1 MQEELD
7 KRNIKIELTGSK
19 SKLLYN
25 RYRQTI
31 LCKKQ
36 PDVSDKKELDWSP
49 KVNLNEGY

>member
-19 SKLLYN
+19 SKLLYH

-31 LCKKQ
+31 LCKNSQ
-36 PDVSDKKELDWSP
+36 IFPLKKELDWSP
-49 KVNLNEGY
+49 KVNLDEGY